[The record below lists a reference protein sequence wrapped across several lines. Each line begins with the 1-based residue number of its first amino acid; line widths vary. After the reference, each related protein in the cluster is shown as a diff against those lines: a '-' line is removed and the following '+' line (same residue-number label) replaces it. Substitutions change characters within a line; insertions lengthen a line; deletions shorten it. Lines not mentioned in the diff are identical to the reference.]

1 MEEFSLLPGK
11 SHKVLHAPAIRN
23 DGTYKMLPARKN
35 LLLVSLFTWAV
46 YAWAKLGDVQ
56 RERRHSAV
64 KPIVCPGSRRMASLS
79 CSHSSTYFQNSEV
92 SELHIEDGL

>member
-46 YAWAKLGDVQ
+46 YA
-56 RERRHSAV
+56 
-64 KPIVCPGSRRMASLS
+64 
-79 CSHSSTYFQNSEV
+79 
-92 SELHIEDGL
+92 